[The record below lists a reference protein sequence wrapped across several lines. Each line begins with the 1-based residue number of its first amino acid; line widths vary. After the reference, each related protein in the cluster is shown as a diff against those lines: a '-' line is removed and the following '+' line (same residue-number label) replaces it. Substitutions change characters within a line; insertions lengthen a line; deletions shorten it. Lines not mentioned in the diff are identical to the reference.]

1 MGLTG
6 DILDDRKVFRGG
18 GTVPAER
25 WGFGVY
31 YGYFLCDT
39 EEVRN

>member
-6 DILDDRKVFRGG
+6 DILDDRKVLGGG
-18 GTVPAER
+18 GTVPAEH

-31 YGYFLCDT
+31 YVYFLFDT